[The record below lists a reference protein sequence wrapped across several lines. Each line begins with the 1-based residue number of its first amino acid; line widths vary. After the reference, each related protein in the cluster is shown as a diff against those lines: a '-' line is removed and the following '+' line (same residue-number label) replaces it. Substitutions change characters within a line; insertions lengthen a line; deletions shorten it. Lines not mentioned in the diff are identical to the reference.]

1 MFRTSVFAPR
11 LGTSLPT
18 GATALEVQQ
27 DANHHSR
34 YDVSQRKRRNVPQEV
49 FHGVPPFSGG
59 APHKNAAYTVSL
71 LKARKCANTP
81 PAWAWCL
88 LCLVPDRS
96 VYASKQTTCKCA
108 VTASD
113 CLTAL
118 LFLQGATV
126 SLVKDGFGVQEEEE
140 AVNVS
145 PSSFSSYLFPVP
157 SVRIFALI

>member
-1 MFRTSVFAPR
+1 MGYPLF
-11 LGTSLPT
+11 G
-18 GATALEVQQ
+18 
-27 DANHHSR
+27 
-34 YDVSQRKRRNVPQEV
+34 RRAPQER
-49 FHGVPPFSGG
+49 
-59 APHKNAAYTVSL
+59 SL
-71 LKARKCANTP
+71 HSLTTQGKSTAKEPRKCANTP

-126 SLVKDGFGVQEEEE
+126 SLVKDGFGVQEEE